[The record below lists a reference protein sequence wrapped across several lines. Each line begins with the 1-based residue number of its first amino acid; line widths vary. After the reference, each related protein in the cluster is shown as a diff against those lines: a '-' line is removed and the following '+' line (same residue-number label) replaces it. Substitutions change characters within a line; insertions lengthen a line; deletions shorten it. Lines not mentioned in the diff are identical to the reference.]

1 MEKEF
6 LTRGLEDEIQ
16 DLREMEDAIE
26 NWHPG
31 SSVDCVILGYEKQK
45 VKVLL
50 LKMEF
55 DDLRM
60 LPGGMIP
67 KNKDLRDAAYHV
79 LKVRT
84 GLESV
89 FLKQFHTF
97 GRKDRPSIMDNSFS
111 EKGRQYLDH
120 VKLNYPKYYDWMNR
134 RYITTGYFALVDI
147 SKVKVE
153 YSSGQMNEKYDWVAI
168 DNIPDLIMDHDRII
182 RKCLDFIRV
191 QLNYLPISMNLLPDE
206 FTMKD
211 LQKLYE
217 AFLNEKLERSNF
229 QRKMLKLGIFDR
241 LKKKMSGAAN
251 KAPYLYRFDKD
262 KYNELVKKGIGV
274 L

>member
-1 MEKEF
+1 
-6 LTRGLEDEIQ
+6 
-16 DLREMEDAIE
+16 
-26 NWHPG
+26 
-31 SSVDCVILGYEKQK
+31 
-45 VKVLL
+45 
-50 LKMEF
+50 
-55 DDLRM
+55 
-60 LPGGMIP
+60 
-67 KNKDLRDAAYHV
+67 
-79 LKVRT
+79 
-84 GLESV
+84 
-89 FLKQFHTF
+89 
-97 GRKDRPSIMDNSFS
+97 
-111 EKGRQYLDH
+111 
-120 VKLNYPKYYDWMNR
+120 
-134 RYITTGYFALVDI
+134 
-147 SKVKVE
+147 
-153 YSSGQMNEKYDWVAI
+153 MNEKYDWVAI